1 MPHRTNFDM
10 SLYKTFKPT
19 EKVNVQFRAE
29 GFNVFNHTQWLGPPA
44 GLNNSVGS
52 DNFMRATAA
61 HLARVLQ
68 FALKLTF

>member
-1 MPHRTNFDM
+1 M

-29 GFNVFNHTQWLGPPA
+29 GFNVFNHTQWW
-44 GLNNSVGS
+44 GLNSGVGA
-52 DNFMRATAA
+52 DNFMRANRA
-61 HLARVLQ
+61 HMARVFQ